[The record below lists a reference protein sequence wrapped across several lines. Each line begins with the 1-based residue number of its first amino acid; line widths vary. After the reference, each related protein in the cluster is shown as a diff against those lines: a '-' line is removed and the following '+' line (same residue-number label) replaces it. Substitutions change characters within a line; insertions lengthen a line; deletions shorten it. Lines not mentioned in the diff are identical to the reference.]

1 MAVPIPETPKTLLEK
16 LRGGD
21 EISRTQFYALYRE
34 MIVSLGSLKGLNSA
48 ECDDLVQEVMILF
61 FEKAKNFQFQPGK
74 AHFRTW
80 FGKIIHGKIV
90 DLLRK
95 RKPAL
100 SDEVLESIP
109 AETEAPDRLYDLTCQ
124 AELRKVYLQAALQ
137 HLKMKIEPQ
146 TYRIFE
152 YYVLKNHP
160 AADTMRLFGISRNQ
174 LDKTKS
180 RVQAILKKIVAEM
193 KRDDP
198 EMELDFD

>member
-1 MAVPIPETPKTLLEK
+1 MSVPIPNTPKTLLEK
-16 LRGGD
+16 LRDGD
-21 EISRTQFYALYRE
+21 AVSQTEFYNLYRE
-34 MIVSLGSLKGLNSA
+34 MIVSLGALKGLNRA

-61 FEKAKNFQFQPGK
+61 FGKARDFHFQPER

-100 SDEVLESIP
+100 PEDVLTAIP
-109 AETEAPDRLYDLTCQ
+109 SETDSPDRLFDLACQ
-124 AELRKVYLQAALQ
+124 AELRKVYLQDALQ
-137 HLKMKIEPQ
+137 RLKTRIEPE

-152 YYVLKNHP
+152 YYVLKNHSAP
-160 AADTMRLFGISRNQ
+160 DTMRLFGISRNQ

-180 RVQAILKKIVAEM
+180 RTLAILKEIVAEM
-193 KRDDP
+193 RRDEP

>member
-1 MAVPIPETPKTLLEK
+1 MNVPIPDTPKTLLEK

-21 EISRTQFYALYRE
+21 EVSRTEFYALYRE
-34 MIVSLGSLKGLNSA
+34 MIVSLGTLKGLNSA
-48 ECDDLVQEVMILF
+48 ECDDLVQDVMILF
-61 FEKAKNFQFQPGK
+61 FEKAKDFHFQPEK

-100 SDEVLESIP
+100 PEEALTSVP
-109 AETEAPDRLYDLTCQ
+109 AETDSPDKLFDLACQ
-124 AELRKVYLQAALQ
+124 AELRKVYLQEALQ
-137 HLKMKIEPQ
+137 RLKPKIEPE

-152 YYVLKNHP
+152 YYVLKNHS
-160 AADTMRLFGISRNQ
+160 ASDTMRLFGISRNQ

-180 RVQAILKKIVAEM
+180 RVQAILRKIAAEM
-193 KRDDP
+193 KREDP

>member
-1 MAVPIPETPKTLLEK
+1 MGIPIPETPKTLLEK
-16 LRGGD
+16 LRDGD
-21 EISRTQFYALYRE
+21 EISQTEFYALYRE
-34 MIVSLGSLKGLNSA
+34 MIVSLGTLKGLNSA

-61 FEKAKNFQFQPGK
+61 FNKAKEFHFQPERG
-74 AHFRTW
+74 HFRTW

-100 SDEVLESIP
+100 TEEVLESVP

-124 AELRKVYLQAALQ
+124 AELRKVYLQEALQ
-137 HLKMKIEPQ
+137 RLKRRIEPE

-152 YYVLKNHP
+152 HYVLKNHS
-160 AADTMRLFGISRNQ
+160 AADTMGLFDISRNQ

-193 KRDDP
+193 KREDP
-198 EMELDFD
+198 GMELDFD

>member
-1 MAVPIPETPKTLLEK
+1 MGIPIPETPKTLLEK
-16 LRGGD
+16 LRDGD
-21 EISRTQFYALYRE
+21 EISQTEFYGLYRE
-34 MIVSLGSLKGLNSA
+34 MIVSLGTLKGLNSA

-61 FEKAKNFQFQPGK
+61 FDKAREFHFQPEIG
-74 AHFRTW
+74 HFRTW

-100 SDEVLESIP
+100 PEEVLESVP

-124 AELRKVYLQAALQ
+124 AEIRKIYLQEALQ
-137 HLKMKIEPQ
+137 RLKRRIEPE

-152 YYVLKNHP
+152 HYVLKNHS
-160 AADTMRLFGISRNQ
+160 AADTMGLFDISRNQ

-180 RVQAILKKIVAEM
+180 RVQTILKKIVAEM
-193 KRDDP
+193 KREDP
-198 EMELDFD
+198 GMELDFD